1 MEEPKLKISY
11 KETEHEQEN
20 IWKYMQ
26 SDSVYEYKPKF
37 LSVRREFRDQMVKN
51 DGRGIEL
58 GDDEINDAMMS
69 EVTFDFN
76 M

>member
-1 MEEPKLKISY
+1 
-11 KETEHEQEN
+11 
-20 IWKYMQ
+20 
-26 SDSVYEYKPKF
+26 
-37 LSVRREFRDQMVKN
+37 MVKN